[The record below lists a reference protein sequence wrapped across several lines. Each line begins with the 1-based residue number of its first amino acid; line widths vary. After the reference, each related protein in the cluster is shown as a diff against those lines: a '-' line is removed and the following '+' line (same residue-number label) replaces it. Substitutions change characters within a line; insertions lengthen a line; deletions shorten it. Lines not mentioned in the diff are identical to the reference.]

1 MLVPYDL
8 EFQLGVVQEYL
19 DDSSESLDEIETA
32 INQLKAE
39 LGDLEVEYVK
49 VYRY

>member
-49 VYRY
+49 VHRY